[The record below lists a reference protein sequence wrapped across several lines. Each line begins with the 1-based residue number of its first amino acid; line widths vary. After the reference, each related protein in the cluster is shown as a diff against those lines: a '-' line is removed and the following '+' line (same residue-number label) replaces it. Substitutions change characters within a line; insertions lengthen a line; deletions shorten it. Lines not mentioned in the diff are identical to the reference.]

1 MIHIRRSKPVIIM
14 AEEPLYRVPEPHRP
28 LQARDVKILGQEKM
42 SVYYGC
48 FVCSELGQEVRR
60 YFFGFIVWSVG
71 VVVVPDGPI
80 SKEMGEVPLE
90 AKASTFRDVDTN

>member
-1 MIHIRRSKPVIIM
+1 M

-42 SVYYGC
+42 SVYRSRL
-48 FVCSELGQEVRR
+48 VCSELGQKVRGNL
-60 YFFGFIVWSVG
+60 FGLIIWSVG
-71 VVVVPDGPI
+71 VVIVPDGPL
-80 SKEMGEVPLE
+80 SEKVGEVPLE